1 MASSDDHNKLHFV
14 LFPLMQQ
21 GHMIPM
27 IDMARLFAERNII
40 GTIVTTPANSIR
52 FKKVV
57 DRSVEAGL
65 SIRLLVLPFPSAEK
79 TGLPQGCENIDALPS
94 LELANKFLNATTL
107 LQEPFEQS
115 FVDLEPVPC
124 CIISDMAF
132 PWTAEIANKFKI
144 PRISFYGTSC
154 FYQLCSHNILQ
165 SKILEGSTLS
175 LSDPFVVPGLPDQ
188 IKITKAL
195 LPRTLYQSSEYLK
208 DFCVRIREAE
218 RTAYGVVV
226 NSFQELETTYAE
238 EYLKAKFGKVW
249 CIGPVSLCNKEILD
263 KAERG
268 NKASIDE
275 NQCLKWLDSRD
286 PSSVVYACFGSLCTL
301 TSSEMIE
308 LALGLE
314 ASKCPFIWVIR
325 GGERHPELESWLH
338 KEKFEERNKDT
349 GLLIKGWAPQV
360 LILSHRSIG
369 GFLTHCGWNST
380 MEGVCAG
387 VPLIAWPTGGE
398 QFFNEKLIVQVLDIG
413 VKVGVDENLASET
426 KWIEKDKKVLRSA
439 KKKGDLEKAVKQ
451 IMEEGKEGEERRRR
465 ARDFGKRAKKAMEEG
480 GSSHYN
486 MTLLIQD
493 IMQYQAKSELPCQV
507 QKTS

>member
-1 MASSDDHNKLHFV
+1 MASSEDRNKLHFV

-40 GTIVTTPANSIR
+40 VTIVTTPANSMR
-52 FKKVV
+52 FKNGV

-65 SIRLLVLPFPSAEK
+65 SIQLLILPFPSAEK

-94 LELANKFLNATTL
+94 LELANKFLNATTS

-115 FVDLEPVPC
+115 FVDLKP
-124 CIISDMAF
+124 
-132 PWTAEIANKFKI
+132 
-144 PRISFYGTSC
+144 
-154 FYQLCSHNILQ
+154 LCSHNILQ
-165 SKILEGSTLS
+165 SKILESSTLS
-175 LSDPFVVPGLPDQ
+175 LSEPFIVPGLPDQ
-188 IKITKAL
+188 IKIRKAL
-195 LPRTLYQSSEYLK
+195 LPRTLYQSSEDLK
-208 DFCVRIREAE
+208 DFCDQIREAE

-226 NSFQELETTYAE
+226 NSFQELETLYAE

-275 NQCLKWLDSRD
+275 NKCLKWLDSKD
-286 PSSVVYACFGSLCTL
+286 PCSVGYACFGSLCTL

-314 ASKCPFIWVIR
+314 ASKCSFVWVIR

-338 KEKFEERNKDT
+338 KENFEERNKDT

-380 MEGVCAG
+380 VEGVCAG

-398 QFFNEKLIVQVLDIG
+398 QFFNEKQIVQVLDIG
-413 VKVGVDENLASET
+413 VK
-426 KWIEKDKKVLRSA
+426 
-439 KKKGDLEKAVKQ
+439 AVNK

-465 ARDFGKRAKKAMEEG
+465 ARDFGRRAKKAMEEG

-486 MTLLIQD
+486 MTLLIKD
-493 IMQYQAKSELPCQV
+493 IMQFQAKREQPYQV
-507 QKTS
+507 